1 LYCENYFR
9 VEGIKI
15 DPTQVRDN
23 PGLRDISKR
32 KLNALYGRFG
42 LNTHKT
48 NNKILDNPED
58 FNNLFLDDVIDVL
71 NYHLINPE
79 KILVQYKVKD
89 QYKPV
94 NKKGN
99 VIIASFV
106 AMYGRLELYKQ
117 LRVLKERVLYMDTDS
132 ILYVSIH
139 GEYEPDEGDMLGCWM
154 DEIKNKY
161 GREVY
166 IVEYCGLAPKVYGMK
181 LSNNVTI
188 VKVKGATLNI
198 LNSQTITFE
207 TLKNFATFIHDN
219 NVESE
224 EAIYVEQILNFVRNK
239 ITGQIVNK
247 PNRKILSLTYDKRQM
262 HFGDYCTYPYGF
274 IRQ

>member
-1 LYCENYFR
+1 MYCENYFR